1 MGEEE
6 DEKRGGHMIRGQK
19 ADKRK
24 QHYKHP
30 TSTRVYV
37 RAKQELCAR

>member
-6 DEKRGGHMIRGQK
+6 DERETGGGHMMIRGQK

-30 TSTRVYV
+30 NKYSGV
-37 RAKQELCAR
+37 CAR